1 MVTVALPEVPLYSP
15 TESLS
20 SRVSNVI
27 VFLKELPKSFCNSFY
42 LTAMVEF
49 NNENSNNNNNNNDDD
64 DGDEEITPTCPR
76 LLEAKW
82 CVFISS

>member
-1 MVTVALPEVPLYSP
+1 MVTVALPKVPLYSP

-27 VFLKELPKSFCNSFY
+27 SFLKELPRSSCNSFY

-49 NNENSNNNNNNNDDD
+49 NNNNKNVNNDDD
-64 DGDEEITPTCPR
+64 DDDEETAPTGSR
-76 LLEAKW
+76 LFEEK
-82 CVFISS
+82 CYVFFSSS

>member
-49 NNENSNNNNNNNDDD
+49 NNKNSNNNNNDDD
-64 DGDEEITPTCPR
+64 DDDEEITPTCPR
-76 LLEAKW
+76 LLEAKR